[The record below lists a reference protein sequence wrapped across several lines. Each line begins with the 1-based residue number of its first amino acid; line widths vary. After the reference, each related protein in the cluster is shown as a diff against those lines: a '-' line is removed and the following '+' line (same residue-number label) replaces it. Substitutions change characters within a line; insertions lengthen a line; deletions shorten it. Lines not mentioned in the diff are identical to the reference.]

1 MKFPTVSGRDTQGR
15 RLTLPDDLDGEQ
27 TLVVVSFHQRQR
39 SLVNSWRQFASEL
52 CERFDHFGY
61 YELTVCGKGGMLP
74 PQSMGGMS
82 PASARQR
89 THDNTIFLSVDKQ
102 AFRRRL
108 GILGEQTI
116 YAFLLEDG
124 DVVRQAAGVLTPK
137 TGEALES
144 LLQSYRDE
152 KHRQPNGSESAG
164 ESSS

>member
-27 TLVVVSFHQRQR
+27 TLLVVSFHQRQR
-39 SLVNSWRQFASEL
+39 SLVNSWRQFAAEL
-52 CERFDHFGY
+52 CEHFDHFGY
-61 YELTVCGKGGMLP
+61 YELVVCGNGGMLP

-82 PASARQR
+82 PTNARQQ
-89 THDNTIFLSVDKQ
+89 THDNTVFLSVDKQ

-116 YAFLLEDG
+116 YAFLIEDEK
-124 DVVRQAAGVLTPK
+124 VVRQAAGVLTPK

-144 LLQSYRDE
+144 LLRSHRDE
-152 KHRQPNGSESAG
+152 KNRNPGGSEHAG